1 MKFVSEIVVTRQI
14 SLDKYNFG
22 KVREKKNSD
31 MFVVVF

>member
-22 KVREKKNSD
+22 KVRNKNSD
-31 MFVVVF
+31 MFVVGF